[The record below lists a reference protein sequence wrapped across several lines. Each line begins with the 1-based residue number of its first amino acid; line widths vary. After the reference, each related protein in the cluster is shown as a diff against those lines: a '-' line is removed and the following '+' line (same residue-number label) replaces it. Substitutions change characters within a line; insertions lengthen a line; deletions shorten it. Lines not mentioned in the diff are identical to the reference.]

1 MKKVIKLTET
11 QFKNKIKSL
20 IKEQSEDIVE
30 SSDLPSIMSLLIFSQ
45 TQVHIFHLQTKS
57 HAEHVA
63 LNEYYDTIDDL
74 VDEFIESYQGEFG
87 IIEEYKSYK
96 IETYQ
101 DSEQV
106 VAYFNMLLN
115 EVKKGRETIKSTHL
129 QNILDEII
137 TLITKTMYKI
147 KFLK

>member
-30 SSDLPSIMSLLIFSQ
+30 SSDLPSIMSLLLFSQ